1 MRIGHANEVG
11 KKNRNIDAEIR
22 NQRQSTLMNA
32 QRRDT
37 TFAGWLAVGLFSAMV
52 LIQSAGAQA
61 VAPVS
66 GNPSAAGS
74 HSNGVQISQVMGLNA
89 SVDYAAQHN
98 SATGWANIVTP
109 SLSYRFNNHFLVD
122 INVPWYLTV
131 KSFIPKKMKV
141 NGNATTA
148 YPLESGTNLTA
159 DMEMAAHY
167 EAKREGFLY
176 LGTAIMGL
184 PTGNAKFSLSANQ
197 VTYNLTNH
205 FEDKLGPF
213 IPEVE
218 LGEGDSSAL
227 ADQTVRRTYV
237 AVGPLANFLV
247 GADVELPLG
256 MDFDADAYEEL
267 PIGNQNVYGVV
278 TRKGKNGKKRSVQV
292 LDGAG
297 AVEDNGFVT
306 ELDVPFGDHF
316 VLVGTYDRSLI
327 QGLDT
332 ASAGF
337 TWTFRAPRIQD

>member
-1 MRIGHANEVG
+1 M
-11 KKNRNIDAEIR
+11 
-22 NQRQSTLMNA
+22 SA
-32 QRRDT
+32 QRRERI
-37 TFAGWLAVGLFSAMV
+37 FAEWLAVGLMSAMAI
-52 LIQSAGAQA
+52 IQSAAAQA
-61 VAPVS
+61 IAPVS
-66 GNPSAAGS
+66 GNQSAAVS
-74 HSNGVQISQVMGLNA
+74 HSNGVQISQVMGLNG

-109 SLSYRFNNHFLVD
+109 SLSYRFNSHFLVD
-122 INVPWYLTV
+122 MNVPWYLTV
-131 KSFIPKKMKV
+131 KSFIPVKV
-141 NGNATTA
+141 KTDGKTTTT

-159 DMEMAAHY
+159 DMEMAGHY
-167 EAKREGFLY
+167 EARSGGFLY

-213 IPEVE
+213 IPELE
-218 LGEGDSSAL
+218 IGEGDSSAL

-237 AVGPLANFLV
+237 AVGPLANFLA

-278 TRKGKNGKKRSVQV
+278 TKKGKDGKKRTVQV
-292 LDGAG
+292 LDGIG

-337 TWTFRAPRIQD
+337 TWTFRAPRIQE